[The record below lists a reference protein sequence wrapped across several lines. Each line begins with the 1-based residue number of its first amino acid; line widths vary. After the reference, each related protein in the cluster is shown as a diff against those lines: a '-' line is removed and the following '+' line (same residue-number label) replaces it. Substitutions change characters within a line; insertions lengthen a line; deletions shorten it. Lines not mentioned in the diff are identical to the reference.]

1 MDFEDYRD
9 LLKEKI
15 FPLMENNK
23 HLSLRSIAKRCNVSH
38 TLLIQVVNKQK
49 NLSKE
54 MGVKLTQK
62 LSFDQKEREKFL
74 TLLEYQTTKNEKLKE
89 ILFNRLLEI
98 TSYAKV
104 KYIDNDQFALISNWY
119 HWAILEL
126 TKIPSIEFRVSHI
139 AKMLKVDENK
149 IEEAIERLFKL
160 NLIKYGKQE
169 RIEKSSPVIN
179 AETKIPDSY
188 FKEHHSQM
196 MRKSHQALY
205 HQPIKEREISG
216 MTVAINKESIPEIKG
231 LVNDFKRKLS
241 LHLNQATSKDAV
253 YQMNIQFFSLTD

>member
-1 MDFEDYRD
+1 MDFPDYRD

-15 FPLMENNK
+15 STLIENNK
-23 HLSLRSIAKRCNVSH
+23 HLSLRSIAKRCSVSH

-54 MGVKLTQK
+54 MAVKLTQK
-62 LSFDQKEREKFL
+62 LSFGQKEREHFL

-98 TSYAKV
+98 TSYAQV
-104 KYIDNDQFALISNWY
+104 KQIDKDQFPLICNWY
-119 HWAILEL
+119 YWAILEL
-126 TKIPSIEFRVSHI
+126 TKVPSIEFRVSHI
-139 AKMLKVDENK
+139 ARILKVDESK

-160 NLIKYGKQE
+160 KLIKYNKQE
-169 RIEKSSPVIN
+169 KIVKSSPVIN
-179 AETKIPDSY
+179 ADTKIPDSY

-196 MRKSHQALY
+196 MRKSHHALY
-205 HQPIKEREISG
+205 HQPIEEREISG
-216 MTVAINKESIPEIKG
+216 ITVAINKKSIPEIKD

-241 LHLNQATSKDAV
+241 LHINQANLKDAV
-253 YQMNIQFFSLTD
+253 YQFNIQFFNLTN